1 MLQKG
6 GSSPYVQV
14 SQMPL
19 STPMPVYAPA
29 PLQPTNPPDAVT
41 GLLPAEALEPEV
53 QSRVAALFNQ
63 IHRHV
68 ETHYRDVHATL
79 TPSMEPELAMFG
91 AQGVN
96 MAELLQDCSHPT
108 TAIKH
113 ALMVYV
119 LSITGPKKRE
129 EGETIFPEE
138 LQGGQ
143 LQRIAGSGTSV
154 HCIEVTFPTMLTY
167 IADPKLRTASTL
179 HRRLSVYLFAATSS
193 LSNPRRSR
201 HAQSDVRE
209 AAEHFSLTFFPWA
222 IPGGDDHDK
231 DADLTR
237 IIAETLETRIWLFG
251 QPHVYEFR
259 WDGVGQRGVAI
270 SPELVRRSDED
281 GERNGRLVLESGVA
295 AI

>member
-14 SQMPL
+14 SQTPL
-19 STPMPVYAPA
+19 SAPRPAYTPA
-29 PLQPTNPPDAVT
+29 PIQASNPPDAVS

-79 TPSMEPELAMFG
+79 TPSMEPALAMFG
-91 AQGVN
+91 SQGVN

-143 LQRIAGSGTSV
+143 LQRIAGSGTSAQD
-154 HCIEVTFPTMLTY
+154 
-167 IADPKLRTASTL
+167 IAMS
-179 HRRLSVYLFAATSS
+179 
-193 LSNPRRSR
+193 
-201 HAQSDVRE
+201 
-209 AAEHFSLTFFPWA
+209 
-222 IPGGDDHDK
+222 
-231 DADLTR
+231 
-237 IIAETLETRIWLFG
+237 
-251 QPHVYEFR
+251 
-259 WDGVGQRGVAI
+259 
-270 SPELVRRSDED
+270 
-281 GERNGRLVLESGVA
+281 
-295 AI
+295 

>member
-1 MLQKG
+1 
-6 GSSPYVQV
+6 
-14 SQMPL
+14 MPL
-19 STPMPVYAPA
+19 SAPMPVYAPA
-29 PLQPTNPPDAVT
+29 PSHPMNPLDTVT
-41 GLLPAEALEPEV
+41 GLLPAEALETEV

-91 AQGVN
+91 AQGVS

-143 LQRIAGSGTSV
+143 LQRIAGSGTSA
-154 HCIEVTFPTMLTY
+154 HDTEVIVKYAHEHHRPETKDSIDLAPPSLRLFVRSHVFALQPAQIPTCSVGCPRSSRAL
-167 IADPKLRTASTL
+167 
-179 HRRLSVYLFAATSS
+179 LSHVLP
-193 LSNPRRSR
+193 LGQPWRRRSR
-201 HAQSDVRE
+201 QRCGPC
-209 AAEHFSLTFFPWA
+209 TYNCRNT
-222 IPGGDDHDK
+222 GD
-231 DADLTR
+231 
-237 IIAETLETRIWLFG
+237 
-251 QPHVYEFR
+251 
-259 WDGVGQRGVAI
+259 
-270 SPELVRRSDED
+270 
-281 GERNGRLVLESGVA
+281 
-295 AI
+295 